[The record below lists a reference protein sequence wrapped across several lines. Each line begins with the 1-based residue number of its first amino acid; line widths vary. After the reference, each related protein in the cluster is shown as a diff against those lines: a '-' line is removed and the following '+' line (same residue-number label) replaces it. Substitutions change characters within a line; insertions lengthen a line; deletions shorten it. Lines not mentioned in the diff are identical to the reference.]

1 MSHLY
6 NQISNL
12 ESYLDNT
19 PGDKNKP
26 IVSLEMT
33 DKQGNSINFDALID
47 PGSYSLNSTSNNLEI
62 VSYISDRLY
71 NEIINLIPTH
81 EPCSCLPTKTC
92 TPTGC
97 FTSTTCVKLKCKL
110 KDEYTST
117 EEIQI
122 AFRVVKALN
131 DNQIIIGLNDVKK
144 YDLTK
149 VFRHLYSNNKPTVNY
164 GALDNTQ
171 PDILDNLPKKTQ
183 SMPLSPSQENS
194 TSIEVEENE

>member
-1 MSHLY
+1 MIASNLNKLERENTTMSDEQFTNSIIGKKYKQAGHNWLRIDKKLGEENGHLKLIEREIPKRKDADEKVTKCDSHLY

-71 NEIINLIPTH
+71 NEIINLMW
-81 EPCSCLPTKTC
+81 
-92 TPTGC
+92 
-97 FTSTTCVKLKCKL
+97 
-110 KDEYTST
+110 
-117 EEIQI
+117 
-122 AFRVVKALN
+122 
-131 DNQIIIGLNDVKK
+131 III
-144 YDLTK
+144 
-149 VFRHLYSNNKPTVNY
+149 SNQKHP
-164 GALDNTQ
+164 
-171 PDILDNLPKKTQ
+171 
-183 SMPLSPSQENS
+183 
-194 TSIEVEENE
+194 VERLFSNHFVVRRD